1 VKSYHQTTNLETFD
15 QKWLFPVD
23 SQKAVRTIIRI
34 GNNAAQIMVAGAMD
48 SIYSDELITATE
60 LNRQPGRILDKALEH
75 PVTITRND
83 QSFALLRRENVALL
97 VKAAQRSQEIVELL
111 STAFRLLLKQKI
123 GTDHFCSWLG
133 VFDTEELNEF
143 IDEVTRTYRLLGLD
157 EKAGDELDAIIHE
170 WHESA
175 LAISN
180 PELEAAFN
188 QNLDG
193 VEIFPSQSENVVV

>member
-1 VKSYHQTTNLETFD
+1 M
-15 QKWLFPVD
+15 
-23 SQKAVRTIIRI
+23 A
-34 GNNAAQIMVAGAMD
+34 AGAMD

-83 QSFALLRRENVALL
+83 QSFALLRRENVAVF
-97 VKAAQRSQEIVELL
+97 VKAAQRSKEIIELL

-123 GTDHFCSWLG
+123 GTEHPYSWLG
-133 VFDTEELNEF
+133 VFDAEELNEF
-143 IDEVTRTYRLLGLD
+143 IDEVTRTYRLIDLS

-170 WHESA
+170 WQESA

-180 PELEAAFN
+180 PEFEAAFN
-188 QNLDG
+188 QNSDG
-193 VEIFPSQSENVVV
+193 KIEIFQSQSKNVVI

>member
-1 VKSYHQTTNLETFD
+1 VHSGCR
-15 QKWLFPVD
+15 PID
-23 SQKAVRTIIRI
+23 SQQTLRKIIRI
-34 GNNAAQIMVAGAMD
+34 DKSAAQIMPAGAMD

-83 QSFALLRRENVALL
+83 QSFALLRRENVALF
-97 VKAAQRSQEIVELL
+97 VKAAQRSKEIVELL

-123 GTDHFCSWLG
+123 GTEHPYSWLG
-133 VFDTEELNEF
+133 VFDAEELNKF
-143 IDEVTRTYRLLGLD
+143 IDEVTQAYRLVDLY
-157 EKAGDELDAIIHE
+157 EKAWDELDAIIHE

-180 PELEAAFN
+180 PELEAAWSE
-188 QNLDG
+188 NLDK
-193 VEIFPSQSENVVV
+193 EIVLSQSQGENVV